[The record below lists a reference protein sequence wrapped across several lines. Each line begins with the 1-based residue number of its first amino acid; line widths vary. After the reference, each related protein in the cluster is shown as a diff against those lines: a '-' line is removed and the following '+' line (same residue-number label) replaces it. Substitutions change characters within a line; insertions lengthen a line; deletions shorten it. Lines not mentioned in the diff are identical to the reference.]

1 MTELQYPIG
10 PFTVVPEPSPAQ
22 IAGWIGEIESLPKR
36 MRAAVAALP
45 PGGLDRPYRP
55 GGWTGRQVVHHTAD
69 SHINSYVRF
78 RWALTEDNPVIKA
91 YEEQPW
97 AELPDAK
104 SADVEISLRLL
115 ESLHERWVILLRS
128 LTPEQLGRLFLHPQS
143 GTRDLVTTIQMYA
156 WHGNHHVAH
165 LGLIR

>member
-10 PFTVVPEPSPAQ
+10 PFTVVPEAKPAQ
-22 IAGWIGEIESLPKR
+22 IAGWIDEIASLPAR

-55 GGWTGRQVVHHTAD
+55 GGWTARQVVHHTAD

-91 YEEQPW
+91 YEEHLW

-115 ESLHERWVILLRS
+115 DSLHQRWVILLRS

-143 GTRDLVTTIQMYA
+143 GTRDLVTTIQLYA